1 MNPAAKSRTPE
12 RADRRRY
19 PRDPSPRVPLGMF
32 GRATEVVALV
42 AGLIVLGTVGFH
54 TIEGWSW
61 FQSLYGTLMTV
72 STIGA
77 EPENQLSHPG
87 QVFNIFLIIG
97 GLGVVGFVMASLA
110 QWVIEFELG
119 TFFGRRRMEK
129 ELSRIRDHFIICG
142 AGRVGRRVAMEVA
155 ARGLPLL
162 IIEQEQRNAQWA
174 VEQGFPVIIGDAT
187 SDHILK
193 QARVDCASGLASAVT
208 SDAQNVYIVLTARG
222 IAPHLPIV
230 ARASEEDAES
240 KLLKAGA
247 NTVISPYSFAGQ
259 RMARL
264 LTRPNVQ
271 RFIDLALS
279 SLNDGDLDLQ
289 IEEVRVAERSKL
301 SGATLAEADIRHR
314 LGVIVL
320 AIRSPEK
327 GLDFNP
333 RPDRKIDSG
342 EFLIVMGDSQK
353 LRELEVLAGV

>member
-1 MNPAAKSRTPE
+1 
-12 RADRRRY
+12 
-19 PRDPSPRVPLGMF
+19 
-32 GRATEVVALV
+32 VVALV
-42 AGLIVLGTVGFH
+42 AGLIFLGTVGFH
-54 TIEGWSW
+54 TIEGWPW
-61 FQSLYGTLMTV
+61 FQALYGTFMTI

-77 EPENQLSHPG
+77 EPENQLSYPG
-87 QVFNIFLIIG
+87 KVFNIFLMMAS
-97 GLGVVGFVMASLA
+97 LCVVGFVMATLA

-142 AGRVGRRVAMEVA
+142 AGRVGRRVATEVA

-162 IIEQEQRNAQWA
+162 IIEQDARKAQWA

-187 SDHILK
+187 SEAVMK
-193 QARVDCASGLASAVT
+193 QARIDRASGLASAVT

-222 IAPHLPIV
+222 IAPMLPIV

-240 KLLKAGA
+240 KLMKAGA
-247 NTVISPYSFAGQ
+247 NTVISPYSYAGQ

-279 SLNDGDLDLQ
+279 SLSDGDLDLQ
-289 IEEVRVAERSKL
+289 IEEVRVADRSEL
-301 SGATLAEADIRHR
+301 DGRTIAEADIRHH

-320 AIRSPEK
+320 AIRNEAK

-333 RPDRKIDSG
+333 RPDRRITSG
-342 EFLIVMGDSQK
+342 DFLIVMGDSQK
-353 LRELEVLAGV
+353 LKSLETLAGV